1 MFKTYRKLWW
11 GLLALIVLSPLGL
24 LATGTA
30 FGEWSTEELIDEVGF
45 IPAGLS
51 KFADFWQHV
60 PLPDYSVP
68 GLAAGFTQSAVGYI
82 FSALVGILLVVLVIS
97 VFYRIVR
104 NQED

>member
-51 KFADFWQHV
+51 KFADFWRHV
-60 PLPDYSVP
+60 PLPDYSCRVWQLVSP
-68 GLAAGFTQSAVGYI
+68 NRLWDI
-82 FSALVGILLVVLVIS
+82 FSPPW
-97 VFYRIVR
+97 
-104 NQED
+104 